1 MLQYIRGIDRSY
13 EYIEEKSI
21 SIFDIEKPSMM
32 RKKCDVRNKKLPNNS
47 IRINL
52 SLGEINNAL

>member
-32 RKKCDVRNKKLPNNS
+32 RKKCDVRNKKSQTIPL
-47 IRINL
+47 R
-52 SLGEINNAL
+52 